1 MGEYL
6 KSGLAICS
14 TIGKQG
20 FTPEEVKLRLFQ
32 FSLKDRAK
40 QWFSTLPSDSIRTW
54 DEMQRTFL
62 EEYYPMSKT
71 SEARNAIKS
80 FSQHVGETFH
90 EAFKRFNEMLR
101 MCPHHDIPKWDLVKN
116 FYDGLVTEDQKVV
129 FACSGGTFLTHDE
142 NYEWNFLETLSKGL
156 KIQASADR
164 SVKPHQI
171 KVVNDQPSNER
182 FDALEKKIDMIC
194 QKLGKDVS
202 LVSQVQELCE
212 ICGDMG
218 HVAFDCPMNFGSNEE
233 VNQIHRER
241 NMNSNTYHPGLRN
254 HPNFRYGNPANQMN
268 PNFQGSSQQ
277 GGQQQFQP
285 RQQNFQGNYQRGQ
298 FNQGFNQGGYQQ
310 GIPQQQGYSRNFQQ
324 GQSQNQGQA
333 SSSQGNANSE
343 GSTKLDEIL
352 GILKGVVQEQEVQG
366 KTVGSLTQQVGQLA
380 EEVAIRRPGK
390 LPSDTTINPQHQGS
404 SSKSN
409 KNAHVNEEDNNTKE
423 KNFVYDRDALEEI
436 RSMMDDECPEV
447 VMAIEEKRPPWTVQV
462 ESLPDHIDTKLKPSL
477 EESPKVELKELPKH
491 LKYAFLGEGQTLP
504 VIIASNLQPEQEQTL
519 VEVLSRYKS
528 AIGWTIADLKGIS
541 PSIVMHKIITD
552 PDVKPSRDA
561 QRRLNP
567 NMREVVKKE
576 VLKWLD
582 AGIIYPISDST
593 WVSPTQTVP
602 KKSGIQVVKS
612 EDGEQI
618 ATRPVTGWRVC
629 IDYRK
634 LNAATS
640 KDHFPLP
647 FIDQI
652 VEKLSGQKFY
662 CFLDGYSGY
671 NQIAIHPEDQQKTTF
686 TCPYGTFAFRRM
698 PFRLC
703 NAPAIFQRCMM
714 SIFSDM
720 VGESLE
726 IFKDDFSIFGHTFE
740 GCLVELEKVLK
751 RCTETNLVLS
761 WEKSHFMVK
770 EGIVLGH
777 VISQRGIEV
786 DRAKVQ
792 VISTLPPPT
801 NVKGVRSFLGHAG
814 FYRRFIKDFS
824 AISKPLFFQC
834 IKTTPS

>member
-1 MGEYL
+1 MAGGEGAPPLPRVDTHFRSTIFRNPSPIVTPVLNGRVFEIRPQYL
-6 KSGLAICS
+6 AILPTFRGVASDEPYTHLIDYAAICS

-71 SEARNAIKS
+71 SEARNATKS

-101 MCPHHDIPKWDLVKN
+101 MCPHHDIPKWDLIKN

-129 FACSGGTFLTHDE
+129 FACSDGTFLTHDE

-233 VNQIHRER
+233 VNQVHGER

-285 RQQNFQGNYQRGQ
+285 RQQNFQG
-298 FNQGFNQGGYQQ
+298 
-310 GIPQQQGYSRNFQQ
+310 
-324 GQSQNQGQA
+324 QA
-333 SSSQGNANSE
+333 SSSQGNANNE

-409 KNAHVNEEDNNTKE
+409 KNAHVNEVCVLRNGKSYEHNVETPSKFVEGVVEDVSDGSDNDQEIETHVTKTQPHQAF
-423 KNFVYDRDALEEI
+423 KN
-436 RSMMDDECPEV
+436 STNQEV
-447 VMAIEEKRPPWTVQV
+447 VGNEFTKVMDKGV
-462 ESLPDHIDTKLKPSL
+462 ETNTAPYPSAL
-477 EESPKVELKELPKH
+477 
-491 LKYAFLGEGQTLP
+491 
-504 VIIASNLQPEQEQTL
+504 
-519 VEVLSRYKS
+519 
-528 AIGWTIADLKGIS
+528 
-541 PSIVMHKIITD
+541 
-552 PDVKPSRDA
+552 VKPMKA
-561 QRRLNP
+561 
-567 NMREVVKKE
+567 
-576 VLKWLD
+576 
-582 AGIIYPISDST
+582 
-593 WVSPTQTVP
+593 
-602 KKSGIQVVKS
+602 
-612 EDGEQI
+612 
-618 ATRPVTGWRVC
+618 
-629 IDYRK
+629 
-634 LNAATS
+634 
-640 KDHFPLP
+640 
-647 FIDQI
+647 
-652 VEKLSGQKFY
+652 
-662 CFLDGYSGY
+662 
-671 NQIAIHPEDQQKTTF
+671 
-686 TCPYGTFAFRRM
+686 
-698 PFRLC
+698 
-703 NAPAIFQRCMM
+703 
-714 SIFSDM
+714 SI
-720 VGESLE
+720 
-726 IFKDDFSIFGHTFE
+726 
-740 GCLVELEKVLK
+740 
-751 RCTETNLVLS
+751 
-761 WEKSHFMVK
+761 
-770 EGIVLGH
+770 
-777 VISQRGIEV
+777 
-786 DRAKVQ
+786 
-792 VISTLPPPT
+792 
-801 NVKGVRSFLGHAG
+801 
-814 FYRRFIKDFS
+814 
-824 AISKPLFFQC
+824 
-834 IKTTPS
+834 